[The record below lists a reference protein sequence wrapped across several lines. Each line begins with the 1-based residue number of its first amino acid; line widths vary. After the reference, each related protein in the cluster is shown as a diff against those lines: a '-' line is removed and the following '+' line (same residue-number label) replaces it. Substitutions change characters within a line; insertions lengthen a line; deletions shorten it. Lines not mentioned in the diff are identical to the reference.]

1 MMLQF
6 FASIAA
12 THTLRVESRPDIA
25 CTFNTNGVELEA
37 NKTVSLSAYTQTGF
51 KFLRWEDESGATVS
65 TQSYFT
71 YTMPDRDVL
80 LTAVCE
86 YNPAN
91 PANPAKNYWNKE
103 TGEVIIDDFTPGSLS
118 SAISSAISGSN
129 RNDVKSIIVS
139 GVVTNN
145 DLGIANNYS
154 QCSFLDLSRVTGI
167 TDIPSYAFDYT
178 NLETVIL
185 PHTIEKIGYEAFYQ
199 CTSLTALTVYAMTPP
214 TLEYY
219 VFYGVPE
226 GLVVYVPA
234 AAIPQYEEA
243 EVWKDFIILPI
254 QEDIRNI
261 TVSLPNGTNVADF
274 AQMWLELANTKS
286 GQRIHYVMTDRQ
298 TYTFA
303 NIIRNTSWKVT
314 IRNERGDVFGQIDK
328 VEVKD
333 EDVAVSF
340 TSLSKPQTVSL
351 TVLLPDGTDVTDK
364 AQVTWL
370 DAEGSY
376 LTQSYSLVSLPSG
389 SSVSYRVMLSQEL
402 AMQYVTPAVAEY
414 VVNNSNNHVQIKLE
428 PIKQITLSGSVKDA
442 ATNMA
447 LNGAIITASQ
457 TFDGKY
463 NKTVSTKTDTKGN
476 YSLTVSSVPTSLA
489 FSASNYISQTI
500 VCDTLMTGDENISLP
515 DVSLK
520 SISGA
525 VIALN
530 LTYTKCPTETGDEDT
545 FQDWYADYNNITYSI
560 YNQTKQKNINEFN
573 VQYPQIVLLEEVE
586 EGDVLQLTATS
597 VTGAFMPVRSSATI
611 DKNQHADAVFNIVEL
626 GKIRATF
633 AKNSNAT
640 VVGSLY
646 DANGKLVKTYDYSN
660 ASLTINDLPDGS
672 YTLVTMGSSKLFN
685 SIYDLNQFS
694 QTGLV
699 RGTDYTQ
706 ASANVQS
713 GKVCAIDIDQVP
725 TLNESKLYYTGE
737 NTSFTVNK
745 SSIVAGNYLTLTGHL
760 DFKSAY
766 AGNVSNVNLIV
777 DLPESCEFVENS
789 VMVGNNTSSY
799 TLQNNRIT
807 IPMARYSDRVRF
819 CVIPTLGGEYA
830 PSALAQF
837 DIDDE
842 TITQPIGS
850 ANYTVKDLSISVP
863 TTVAKTTIPV
873 SGTAVGVST
882 VEIYDGDALIGQTT
896 SLANGTWSTT
906 CELNEPYNLS
916 EHAIYAKVMT
926 KTGMSLKTETK
937 KCGYDCNVIEAKTV
951 TMSFYNNWLHKN
963 VEVVFDLQN
972 QSVNATSYM
981 FYTTTDITFAAN
993 LTNNDT
999 TNVRNVTIRAYTS
1012 QGNWRNIDA
1021 IYDSD
1026 TDRWVAV
1033 SSFGSDELPVGVDV
1047 IVDAKNEKIADRKKI
1062 DVDLSTI
1069 DILFSEVSDNMRN
1082 INELLTAE
1090 LGDESA
1096 ELYLILEN
1104 YLENEDYNVSEVN
1117 NWIESVRNYQTS
1129 GDTITDEIAE
1139 ELTLQYQHEF
1149 EELTYQLKNSQDSSI
1164 YALFYLPEDVNQL
1177 SPSQEDSS
1185 FEYNGYNYAQK
1196 KWVPVNI
1203 DELLNEGF
1211 MSCCLTDSS
1220 KILFKYDDL
1229 GFIIIDTEKGIEYNL
1244 MPISQAESIARFN
1257 LPRNALSPG
1266 YKECVESW
1274 STLIANIIGYKNIEA
1289 NIELKNLVTIVRQL
1303 LGTISGVIDACTCY
1317 YRGYYLEFEYRINN
1331 VRNNTIKKIDTQIE
1345 ANRQLID
1352 KHWERILVQNK
1363 MISEQQEIILV
1374 NQQRINEL
1382 YAQAITTT
1390 DPQELKNLERQIDNC
1405 EELIK
1410 VSEDHIKMN
1419 KKIISDINN
1428 KDIRQ
1433 INKQLNNLAKEKEAV
1448 EDGFKLAKKALNK
1461 IPSTLST
1468 GTKASI
1474 GTKIGKLAGPLGTLC
1489 DVIDIY
1495 VTASEA
1501 YEEIDQWIDLS
1512 ERMLRKLPCE
1522 GDPSNAESLAKEIR
1536 NNFIG
1541 VITTYASILGTKG
1554 AAVPLHIIDVPVF
1567 TPQWWIAAGLDIYAE
1582 WINYLLISN
1591 HFIPVRGDF
1600 YLKIRQLKCSKEDE
1614 KCPICNKKPCECE
1627 DNCPKCGKKPCAC
1640 NPPEPTVDPIHDP
1653 SGYVYEAISSNR
1665 LQGVTA
1671 TVFYK
1676 EYVEDMYGD
1685 LYENIVKWDA
1695 EVYAQENPL
1704 FTDEFGM
1711 YAWDVPQGL
1720 WQVKFEKEGYETTYS
1735 EWLPVPPPQLDVNIA
1750 MTQNRQP
1757 EVKMAHA
1764 YEGAVEVEFDKY
1776 MMPELLN
1783 TDNII
1788 VMQGNKQ
1795 VAGSVELL
1803 NEEVSYEGSDETF
1816 ASKVRFNA
1824 AAPFS
1829 EQEVTLI
1836 VNNRVKS
1843 YAGIRMQD
1851 NFQQTFTV
1859 EKEIKQIVCDSL
1871 NIVGYGEETTLTI
1884 SVLPAIASKG
1894 KTLSVQTSSAMI
1906 LGIDTDK
1913 IVIDN
1918 EGKAEINATGYL
1930 PGVAGL
1936 TISVEGTDKT
1946 ATAIVKV
1953 IQPSAEVAMPKASIL
1968 SGSVIARGTS
1978 IVLSCTTADATIY
1991 YTLDGSCPCDED
2003 SRLLYTGPIVIN
2015 RDLTIKAMAIGP
2027 DGKESEIA
2035 EFTYFV
2041 DGSGIENIFEDSSIR
2056 IYPSPVEDYLT
2067 INAHG
2072 QKLQAITLTSMNG
2085 ATIIFDN
2092 LSDDQTSIDVH
2103 ALPSGPY
2110 VIEVFTDAKSTNQIV
2125 IKK

>member
-1 MMLQF
+1 MLQF

-25 CTFNTNGVELEA
+25 CTFNTKSVELEA

-86 YNPAN
+86 YNPDN

-139 GVVTNN
+139 GIVTNN
-145 DLGIANNYS
+145 DLGIANNYT

-199 CTSLTALTVYAMTPP
+199 CASLTALTIYAMTPP
-214 TLEYY
+214 TLENY
-219 VFYGVPE
+219 VFYGVPD

-234 AAIPQYEEA
+234 AAIQQYEEA
-243 EVWKDFIILPI
+243 EVWKDIIILPI

-261 TVSLPNGTNVADF
+261 TISLPNGADVADYS
-274 AQMWLELANTKS
+274 QMWLELTNLKS

-340 TSLSKPQTVSL
+340 TSLFKPQTVSL

-376 LTQSYSLVSLPSG
+376 LTQSYSLASLPFG
-389 SSVSYRVMLSQEL
+389 SSVSYRVVLSQEL
-402 AMQYVTPAVAEY
+402 AMQYVTPLAADY

-442 ATNMA
+442 ATNTS
-447 LNGAIITASQ
+447 LNGAIISASQ
-457 TFDGKY
+457 TFGGKY
-463 NKTVSTKTDTKGN
+463 SRTVSTKSDAKGN
-476 YSLTVSSVPTSLA
+476 YSLTASNVPTLLA
-489 FSASNYISQTI
+489 FSASDYISQTI
-500 VCDTLMTGDENISLP
+500 VCDSLLTGAENVSLP

-520 SISGA
+520 EISGA
-525 VIALN
+525 VISLN
-530 LTYTKCPTETGDEDT
+530 LTYTKCPTEAGNGDT
-545 FQDWYADYNNITYSI
+545 FQEWYADYNNITYGI
-560 YNQTKQKNINEFN
+560 YNQTKQKSINEFN
-573 VQYPQIVLLEEVE
+573 VQYPHIVLLEEVD
-586 EGDVLQLTATS
+586 EGDILQLTATS
-597 VTGAFMPVRSSATI
+597 TTGAFMPVLALVTI
-611 DKNQHADAVFNIVEL
+611 DKNQRADVVFNIVEL

-633 AKNSNAT
+633 SKNSNAT

-646 DANGKLVKTYDYSN
+646 DVNGKLVKTYDYTN
-660 ASLTINDLPDGS
+660 ASLTIDALPDGT

-685 SIYDLNQFS
+685 NIYDLNQLP

-699 RGTDYTQ
+699 KGTDYTQ

-766 AGNVSNVNLIV
+766 AGKVCNVKLIV

-807 IPMARYSDRVRF
+807 IPMACYSDRVRF

-837 DIDDE
+837 DIDGE
-842 TITQPIGS
+842 TINQPIGS

-873 SGTAVGVST
+873 SGTAVGVSS

-916 EHAIYAKVMT
+916 EHTIYAKVTT
-926 KTGMSLKTETK
+926 KSGMVLTSETV
-937 KCGYDCNVIEAKTV
+937 NVVYNMYNVVAEKV
-951 TMSFYNNWLHKN
+951 TMLYYNPEMNKEYN
-963 VEVVFDLQN
+963 IVFDLIN
-972 QSVNATSYM
+972 GTVTPSS
-981 FYTTTDITFAAN
+981 FYFFPYKNWPNWSNSGTEPKDFTFIVD
-993 LTNNDT
+993 LSNNDT
-999 TNVRNVTIRAYTS
+999 TVVKDVTFRIYTKQNRWMNLKAAYDQNKERWTAIHKFEES
-1012 QGNWRNIDA
+1012 NLPTGVKVNIDCA
-1021 IYDSD
+1021 NIALADRSLIDKLAKDIEDGYEKASNLKQEYDSLLIECEIIDIENQNVVSAIDSLLAFYSNDDPITKIDSIIVEILRLSDPDFNENDIDLSPVEYESVSELINAAEELLKD
-1026 TDRWVAV
+1026 TLEIDMDYYLDYF
-1033 SSFGSDELPVGVDV
+1033 SQIDIFLEGDTLVDYSQMFTER
-1047 IVDAKNEKIADRKKI
+1047 NEKI
-1062 DVDLSTI
+1062 SFI
-1069 DILFSEVSDNMRN
+1069 DIDGDMHEVYHISRYDIDWAEWTDSDLLDFGTTQGDSVYVYLQGKNVLVLDCKTDSAWVVQGTQLVNQFAREIRN
-1082 INELLTAE
+1082 
-1090 LGDESA
+1090 
-1096 ELYLILEN
+1096 
-1104 YLENEDYNVSEVN
+1104 
-1117 NWIESVRNYQTS
+1117 
-1129 GDTITDEIAE
+1129 
-1139 ELTLQYQHEF
+1139 
-1149 EELTYQLKNSQDSSI
+1149 
-1164 YALFYLPEDVNQL
+1164 ALFFSDVLDVLHEAIRDVSLAVSTAMN
-1177 SPSQEDSS
+1177 
-1185 FEYNGYNYAQK
+1185 A
-1196 KWVPVNI
+1196 I
-1203 DELLNEGF
+1203 DELAKPVKEEIQNLENAITKNNEEITKLWA
-1211 MSCCLTDSS
+1211 MRYEKNSRIT
-1220 KILFKYDDL
+1220 KI
-1229 GFIIIDTEKGIEYNL
+1229 EKTIKSL
-1244 MPISQAESIARFN
+1244 D
-1257 LPRNALSPG
+1257 
-1266 YKECVESW
+1266 VEIKTPSD
-1274 STLIANIIGYKNIEA
+1274 EA
-1289 NIELKNLVTIVRQL
+1289 YLEKCKELKK
-1303 LGTISGVIDACTCY
+1303 S
-1317 YRGYYLEFEYRINN
+1317 
-1331 VRNNTIKKIDTQIE
+1331 
-1345 ANRQLID
+1345 
-1352 KHWERILVQNK
+1352 
-1363 MISEQQEIILV
+1363 
-1374 NQQRINEL
+1374 
-1382 YAQAITTT
+1382 
-1390 DPQELKNLERQIDNC
+1390 LERERAYLWEDRKFLDSNISRC
-1405 EELIK
+1405 E
-1410 VSEDHIKMN
+1410 
-1419 KKIISDINN
+1419 
-1428 KDIRQ
+1428 
-1433 INKQLNNLAKEKEAV
+1433 KQLNLLNSRKILKVALVAQFV
-1448 EDGFKLAKKALNK
+1448 EVGLLLNELCSVIK
-1461 IPSTLST
+1461 YGNYGITDYNKWTSFIN
-1468 GTKASI
+1468 SI
-1474 GTKIGKLAGPLGTLC
+1474 KC
-1489 DVIDIY
+1489 
-1495 VTASEA
+1495 
-1501 YEEIDQWIDLS
+1501 EEDKDAAERLIDLS
-1512 ERMLRKLPCE
+1512 K
-1522 GDPSNAESLAKEIR
+1522 SNR
-1536 NNFIG
+1536 DRHCRG
-1541 VITTYASILGTKG
+1541 YAG
-1554 AAVPLHIIDVPVF
+1554 AMAISG
-1567 TPQWWIAAGLDIYAE
+1567 IAASVTGFMQFNAAAKAAKFVVKFVTDMIADFL
-1582 WINYLLISN
+1582 SN
-1591 HFIPVRGDF
+1591 TAKNTFEDVKNNSQNDYNARKKD
-1600 YLKIRQLKCSKEDE
+1600 KQKLKCHKDDDDDDDD
-1614 KCPICNKKPCECE
+1614 
-1627 DNCPKCGKKPCAC
+1627 DNDD
-1640 NPPEPTVDPIHDP
+1640 NDDPPYPTVDPIHDP
-1653 SGYVYEAISSNR
+1653 SGFVYEGVFSNR
-1665 LQGVTA
+1665 VEGVTA
-1671 TVFYK
+1671 ICFYK
-1676 EYVEDMYGD
+1676 EEVEDMYGD
-1685 LYENIVKWDA
+1685 FHENIVKWDA
-1695 EVYAQENPL
+1695 EAYAQENPL
-1704 FTDEFGM
+1704 FTDANGF
-1711 YAWDVPQGL
+1711 YRWDVPQGL
-1720 WQVKFEKEGYETTYS
+1720 WQVKFEKDGYETTYS

-1764 YEGAVEVEFDKY
+1764 YEDAVEVEFDKY
-1776 MMPELLN
+1776 MMPELLT

-1824 AAPFS
+1824 AAPFT

-1851 NFQQTFTV
+1851 NFQQTFSV

-1871 NIVGYGEETTLTI
+1871 NIVVYGEETILTI

-1894 KTLSVQTSSAMI
+1894 KTLNVQTSSAMI

-1918 EGKAEINATGYL
+1918 EGKAEINITGYL

-1936 TISVEGTDKT
+1936 SFSVEGTDKT

-1953 IQPSAEVAMPKASIL
+1953 IQLSAEVAMPKASIL

-1978 IVLSCTTADATIY
+1978 IVLSCTTADASIY

-2003 SRLLYTGPIVIN
+2003 SRLLYTGPIIIN

-2027 DGKESEIA
+2027 DGKESGIA
-2035 EFTYFV
+2035 EFTYSV
-2041 DGSGIENIFEDSSIR
+2041 ESSGIESIFEDSSIQ
-2056 IYPSPVEDYLT
+2056 IYPSLVEDYLT

-2085 ATIIFDN
+2085 ATVVFDN

-2110 VIEVFTDAKSTNQIV
+2110 AIEVITDAKSINQIV